1 MNFRKIFEDLI
12 KMTSLTM
19 IAYIYDQ
26 AEINI
31 KGKDLRLMLVTF
43 WKLFAL
49 KYSLEK
55 NSFHWTLESHPTAW
69 GSKNEIIISA
79 NKKDKNQ
86 TYK

>member
-43 WKLFAL
+43 
-49 KYSLEK
+49 
-55 NSFHWTLESHPTAW
+55 
-69 GSKNEIIISA
+69 
-79 NKKDKNQ
+79 
-86 TYK
+86 